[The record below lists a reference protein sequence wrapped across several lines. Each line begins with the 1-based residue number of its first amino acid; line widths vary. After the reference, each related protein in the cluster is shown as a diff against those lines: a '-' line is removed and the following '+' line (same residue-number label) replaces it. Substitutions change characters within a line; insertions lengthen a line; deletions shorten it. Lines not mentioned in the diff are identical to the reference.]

1 MRGSRQYGVNKLQI
15 IETGERIMT
24 HIGHHHHHHHCGPR
38 PMNAAALAKGF
49 VLQLTASIMGHYMN
63 ALGAGPFAFA
73 QMPRAFDVRC
83 GHFPGGCFPKPRCP
97 GPIICPEPKA
107 QWTAKMDSANTA
119 KIDLGDGNKLEIDE
133 RSSQITIINEKT
145 GERTRIWG
153 DPHVEIDGKQAYDFW
168 GTTTF
173 TLENGTKITIN
184 TEQWGGN
191 PNAYVASQ
199 VVITKGDNAIIV
211 DGVSQNQIGDLSVTM
226 SQNGQAI
233 DDATRDGFTLH
244 ENASGSGWRTELGNI
259 ATQNDLNATA
269 KGREYGPG
277 SDTPSLGE
285 IGNFLGDFL
294 LLGLFATFLGA
305 AFGGGAPTRPAVREA
320 EPEPR
325 TPETRPVAN
334 PRFDPVFVDAPLDRV
349 PAGGGGGRWND
360 MRTALV

>member
-1 MRGSRQYGVNKLQI
+1 
-15 IETGERIMT
+15 MT
-24 HIGHHHHHHHCGPR
+24 NIGHHHHHHHCGPR
-38 PMNAAALAKGF
+38 PMDSAALIKGF
-49 VLQLTASIMGHYMN
+49 ALQLTASIMGHYMN

-83 GHFPGGCFPKPRCP
+83 GTFPGGCFPKPRCP

-119 KIDLGDGNKLEIDE
+119 KIDLGDGNRLEIDE
-133 RSSQITIINEKT
+133 RSSQITIVNDNT

-153 DPHVEIDGKQAYDFW
+153 DPHVEIDGKAAYDFW

-184 TEQWGGN
+184 TEQVGGN

-226 SQNGQAI
+226 SQDGQAI

-259 ATQNDLNATA
+259 ATQEDLNATA

-285 IGNFLGDFL
+285 LGSFLGDFL
-294 LLGLFATFLGA
+294 MLGLFASFLGVS
-305 AFGGGAPTRPAVREA
+305 FGSNDIPTRPAVRDA
-320 EPEPR
+320 ESEPR
-325 TPETRPVAN
+325 PLTN
-334 PRFDPVFVDAPLDRV
+334 PRFDPIIVDAPLDRV
-349 PAGGGGGRWND
+349 PAGGGGGGGRWND
-360 MRTALV
+360 VRTALV